1 VIGGPPKIGWVIRY
15 VYDWSGV
22 EIGKSVRA
30 EKERPAVIVLAVS
43 RKESAILV
51 RVAPITHRPPDD
63 MSRAVEILASTKIR
77 LGLDGERSWI
87 VLDHANEF
95 LWPGPDLR
103 PIPGREPPSI
113 YYGPLPPG
121 LFDQVRAKLLAL
133 LRAGRVRGLM
143 R

>member
-1 VIGGPPKIGWVIRY
+1 MIRY
-15 VYDWSGV
+15 VYDWSEV
-22 EIGKSVRA
+22 EAGESVRA

-43 RKESAILV
+43 RKEDAVVV
-51 RVAPITHRPPDD
+51 RVAPITHRQPDD
-63 MSRAVEILASTKIR
+63 MSRAVEVPSLTKMR

-103 PIPGREPPSI
+103 PVPGREPPTI
-113 YYGPLPPG
+113 YYGPLPPA
-121 LFDQVRAKLLAL
+121 LFDQVRTKLLAL
-133 LRAGRVRGLM
+133 LRVGRVRGLI

>member
-1 VIGGPPKIGWVIRY
+1 MIGGPPKIGWVIRY

-22 EIGKSVRA
+22 EIGESVRA

-63 MSRAVEILASTKIR
+63 TSRAVEIPASTKMR
-77 LGLDGERSWI
+77 LGLDRERSWI

-103 PIPGREPPSI
+103 PVPGREPPSI

-121 LFDQVRAKLLAL
+121 LFDQVRTKLLAL
-133 LRAGRVRGLM
+133 LRVGRVRGLI